1 MVQGTGSYVG
11 KSVIVSALCRIFRQD
26 GFRVAPFKSQNMA
39 LNSFVTC
46 SGGEIGRA
54 QATQAEAAGIEPNVE
69 MNPILLKPS
78 GDVRAQV
85 IVRGRPIG
93 NMSGKEY
100 YRCRPKLIK
109 IIRESFAR
117 LSNDYD
123 IVVIEGAGS
132 PAEVNLRKNDLVNMK
147 MAQIADCP
155 VILAGD
161 INAGGVF
168 AWVVGTLE
176 LLTPLER
183 KRIKGVI
190 INKFRGDLEIL
201 KPGLDFLEQKIRR
214 PVLGVIPYFHD
225 INIPEEDSLA
235 REKRPLSGGSPLR
248 DKVNI
253 AVIYLPH
260 ISNFTDFDPL
270 EREPEVNLRY
280 VTPGAGLGEPDC
292 IIIPG
297 SKNTIDDLLYLEKSG
312 LAQEIIGRI
321 RQGTA
326 AIGIC
331 GGYQMLGKRIKDP
344 GHLESRRQAVN
355 GLGILPAATAI
366 ENRKL
371 THQVEAVDLLFGTG
385 KISGYEIHMGR
396 TCLSAALSPA
406 FRISARSGRA
416 VNLEDGVISRDRKVW
431 GSYIHGLFDNDRF
444 RRRFID
450 SFRKNKRQRG
460 GPLSAKKSFNY
471 FAEAKDGEYD
481 KLAALVRRNVDLEK
495 IYALF

>member
-1 MVQGTGSYVG
+1 MDKRKARVIMVQGTGSYVG

-201 KPGLDFLEQKIRR
+201 KPGLDFLERR
-214 PVLGVIPYFHD
+214 VG
-225 INIPEEDSLA
+225 N
-235 REKRPLSGGSPLR
+235 
-248 DKVNI
+248 
-253 AVIYLPH
+253 
-260 ISNFTDFDPL
+260 
-270 EREPEVNLRY
+270 
-280 VTPGAGLGEPDC
+280 
-292 IIIPG
+292 
-297 SKNTIDDLLYLEKSG
+297 
-312 LAQEIIGRI
+312 
-321 RQGTA
+321 
-326 AIGIC
+326 
-331 GGYQMLGKRIKDP
+331 
-344 GHLESRRQAVN
+344 
-355 GLGILPAATAI
+355 AAT
-366 ENRKL
+366 
-371 THQVEAVDLLFGTG
+371 QPAVVGGHTP
-385 KISGYEIHMGR
+385 IRH
-396 TCLSAALSPA
+396 
-406 FRISARSGRA
+406 
-416 VNLEDGVISRDRKVW
+416 VRDMVSC
-431 GSYIHGLFDNDRF
+431 G
-444 RRRFID
+444 
-450 SFRKNKRQRG
+450 
-460 GPLSAKKSFNY
+460 
-471 FAEAKDGEYD
+471 
-481 KLAALVRRNVDLEK
+481 
-495 IYALF
+495 